1 MVRWVF
7 LVGAQALVIM
17 EEEIRASGLAKVELG
32 KEVPGEVELE
42 LVEVGLALGVVELL
56 VKVAVMLVEIMVIKE
71 VTQVE
76 VA

>member
-1 MVRWVF
+1 VYLVVQWVF
-7 LVGAQALVIM
+7 LVAAQALVIM

-42 LVEVGLALGVVELL
+42 LLEVGLALGVVELL

-71 VTQVE
+71 VT
-76 VA
+76 

>member
-1 MVRWVF
+1 MVQWVF
-7 LVGAQALVIM
+7 LVAAQALVIM

-42 LVEVGLALGVVELL
+42 LLEVGLALGVVELL

-71 VTQVE
+71 VT
-76 VA
+76 